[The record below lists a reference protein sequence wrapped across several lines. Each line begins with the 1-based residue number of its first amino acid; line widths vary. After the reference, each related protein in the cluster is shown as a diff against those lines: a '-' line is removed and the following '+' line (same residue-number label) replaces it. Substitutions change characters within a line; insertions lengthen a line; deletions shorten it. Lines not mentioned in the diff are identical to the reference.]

1 MKIPALVFLLAV
13 PFAASAMGQDFR
25 PITRLT
31 TRSEAN
37 NSILRL
43 GLNYRFGQPGGP
55 PRY

>member
-1 MKIPALVFLLAV
+1 MKAEWLYI
-13 PFAASAMGQDFR
+13 SSIDFSSNWLG
-25 PITRLT
+25 LT